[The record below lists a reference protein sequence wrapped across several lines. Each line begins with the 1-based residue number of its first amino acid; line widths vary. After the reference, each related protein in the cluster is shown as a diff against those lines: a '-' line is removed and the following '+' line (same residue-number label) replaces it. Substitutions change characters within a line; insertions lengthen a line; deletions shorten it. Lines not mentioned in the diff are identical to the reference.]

1 MVEKWFCNWG
11 SDLQCIFSHNLFVS
25 AKKRS
30 NNGAA
35 IKSYTQTRARSN
47 SNNDKNCIQNVISLC
62 GVRVATLNGAL
73 FFVLHKSIYRIS
85 THELAKI
92 ETKWIGELRMP
103 IETGRRAAES
113 EREGSERVSNIK
125 YAFRCQQFVCGSKWK
140 YNCIVYYLFGFSLF
154 DRVCIVNHF
163 VCVCVVNNQMRLL
176 SAFRLLNKAVL

>member
-35 IKSYTQTRARSN
+35 IKSCTQTRARSN
-47 SNNDKNCIQNVISLC
+47 SNNDKKCIQNVISLC

-73 FFVLHKSIYRIS
+73 FPILHKSIYRIS

-92 ETKWIGELRMP
+92 ETKWIGELQMP
-103 IETGRRAAES
+103 IGTRRRAGES
-113 EREGSERVSNIK
+113 ERERDRNELVISSMHFAASN
-125 YAFRCQQFVCGSKWK
+125 
-140 YNCIVYYLFGFSLF
+140 L
-154 DRVCIVNHF
+154 
-163 VCVCVVNNQMRLL
+163 CVVQSENIIVL
-176 SAFRLLNKAVL
+176 STICLDSRYSIAFA